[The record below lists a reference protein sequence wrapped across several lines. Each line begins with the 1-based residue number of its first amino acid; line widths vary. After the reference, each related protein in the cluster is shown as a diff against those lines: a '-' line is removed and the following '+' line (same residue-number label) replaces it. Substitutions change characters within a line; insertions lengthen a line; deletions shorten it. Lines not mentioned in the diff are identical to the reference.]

1 MSIKETS
8 YDVEVFLKAL
18 KIPFSTTNV
27 LKHITTQFIIEDL
40 GIVLTV
46 LNPNDYAMIN
56 DRVNFLF
63 KEWKLLYIPAAV
75 DVQAKRYPIIFE
87 FMRSG
92 YMKWLR
98 EIYRNQYVQ
107 IIETDN
113 LGRRIIEERLRLWD
127 NKPMYR
133 LFIQENVNALKN
145 SFRRIISEEPG
156 FFDYMPRDIYGGTYV

>member
-8 YDVEVFLKAL
+8 YDVEVLLKAL

-27 LKHITTQFIIEDL
+27 MRHITTQFIIDDL
-40 GIVLTV
+40 GIVLSV
-46 LNPNDYAMIN
+46 LNPSDYSTIN
-56 DRVNFLF
+56 ERVNFLF
-63 KEWKLLYIPAAV
+63 KEWKLMYIASTTDVV
-75 DVQAKRYPIIFE
+75 DRRYNIIFD

-98 EIYRNQYVQ
+98 RAYRNQYVQ

-127 NKPMYR
+127 NKPKYR
-133 LFIQENVNALKN
+133 LFIQENIEALKT
-145 SFRRIISEEPG
+145 SFRRIVSEEPG
-156 FFDYMPRDIYGGTYV
+156 FFDYMPNNNSGGSYV